1 MLGVV
6 RATALNL
13 FFRRGAKEPTMSD
26 TPMPVTG
33 FALDMAMSEDGRTMV
48 ALLTLESGELAFEF
62 AVNEDGAEA
71 MIENL
76 QQFLDMAQGGR
87 AN

>member
-1 MLGVV
+1 
-6 RATALNL
+6 
-13 FFRRGAKEPTMSD
+13 MSV

-48 ALLTLESGELAFEF
+48 ALLTVESGELAFEF

-76 QQFLDMAQGGR
+76 QQFLDMVQDAR
-87 AN
+87 TN

>member
-1 MLGVV
+1 
-6 RATALNL
+6 
-13 FFRRGAKEPTMSD
+13 
-26 TPMPVTG
+26 MPVTG

-48 ALLTLESGELAFEF
+48 ALLTVESGELAFEF

-76 QQFLDMAQGGR
+76 QQFLDMVQDAR
-87 AN
+87 TN

>member
-1 MLGVV
+1 
-6 RATALNL
+6 
-13 FFRRGAKEPTMSD
+13 
-26 TPMPVTG
+26 MPVTG

-48 ALLTLESGELAFEF
+48 ALLTVESGELAFEF

-76 QQFLDMAQGGR
+76 QQFLDMAQDAR
-87 AN
+87 TN

>member
-1 MLGVV
+1 
-6 RATALNL
+6 
-13 FFRRGAKEPTMSD
+13 
-26 TPMPVTG
+26 MPVTG